1 MRPFLIQS
9 LLPRSRSVRNYF
21 RHLVGSFLLVLQI
34 ARSQEAS
41 VAVEEAELNFN
52 HRQGFKS

>member
-21 RHLVGSFLLVLQI
+21 MHLVVSFLLVLQI
-34 ARSQEAS
+34 ARSQEVS
-41 VAVEEAELNFN
+41 VAVEAAELNSN